1 MKKLLLP
8 LLALAALALPAKAAI
23 DLNAI
28 KPDGFAHGVVFT
40 VDEYAN
46 NEDRATLTNFPVL
59 VRLSESGISGFDY
72 DDVLVSGGGDIRFA
86 DANGNALP
94 FEIDTWA
101 NNATSLVWVTL
112 PVMTNGTEFAMF
124 YGAAHSD
131 ANAFVATRHPW
142 ADYTG
147 VWHLGDSGTGSGKTV
162 SDSTT
167 NQLTGTTASNSSK
180 LMSDGAVGGARKIC
194 ASTNS
199 KNQEQISVSLS
210 DSAKKA
216 AVDAL
221 VPQFSVSLWY
231 RIKESTETSIQ
242 WDYLIGRK
250 PSEKSNASGGWA
262 IQMSDPS
269 TGGGTKNGIRVWSN
283 ETTDGAPP
291 ASAIPVIGQATWT
304 TVAWFKLD
312 VVYDNSNYSLYLN
325 GALVKSGA
333 LKGNA
338 ANGSS
343 TTLGI
348 GGAAPTADVIRPFT
362 GDMDEVRLRRGT
374 VSGDWV
380 AADYATQTSASF
392 LSAGTV
398 EKVGA
403 STRPTAEFEVLDT
416 GAAFLQ
422 FSGRVTSLGEGATAC
437 TLHYKY
443 WKDSESEPVGW
454 TSFATGVG
462 AGAPVSHFVVG
473 LDPLTDYHVA
483 FKASNNLATPEDS
496 DVVPGFFTTS
506 GVGDAGESGG
516 VSERQLDEFVHT
528 FTVTERGVSEFEF
541 TPPTGVTKVEALV
554 VAGGGAGG
562 YNHGGGGG
570 GGGLV
575 HDDALAV
582 VPGQTYTVH
591 VGTGGVASAS
601 ASLYGGNGG
610 NSSIALNGAALVS
623 ATGGGAGGNGGSNT
637 AGKVGGSGGGS
648 SADVAGGAGMTGQG
662 FAGAKGNG
670 NQAGGGGG
678 AKAAGSEP
686 VVGGT
691 KAVSSGGGGSGL
703 SFEISGATVFYAGG
717 GAGGGVKSLSNKT
730 YGTPGTG
737 GLGGGGDGGQETDV
751 PDTAS
756 AGNGTD
762 GLGGGG
768 GGGSAVAGYEKGGDG
783 GNGVVIIRYG
793 AGGDGDG
800 IVHPTISLTG
810 LSYDDDSGYATVTY
824 RVGWA
829 GDGYDRA
836 DVSAIWGFHADDLD
850 NTNAVSTAPTIG
862 QGTGSFEL
870 PRVSK
875 TVHVRL
881 LATNSGNYT
890 GVSPEL
896 KTLVLFN
903 PAAPG
908 GTVSSATPSYTSAT
922 FAAAVTNL
930 GAGATSVSGAFQ
942 ICTDKFFDEG
952 TYETF
957 EADEPISA
965 TGTLTGSATGLSPDT
980 VYWVRALLANDVPAD
995 YDTAPVS
1002 FRTLVMGAPVG
1013 TAGAP
1018 AASDTTIAADVTIS
1032 AFGTGATSATMRLE
1046 ASNANDFATV
1056 VASADADATAGVA
1069 QTLIVSGLLPE
1080 TTYYL
1085 RAVLVN
1091 DGGVQTVLD
1100 LGSATTTPAASPT
1113 VTLTIPSPLPAN
1125 VVLVSVTTN
1134 DAVAV
1139 EGVEGVY
1146 TVLSNDTVTVT
1157 FAPQPGYR
1165 LVGDATVSVV
1175 MDANKALATAD
1186 MPTAELIAAP
1196 TAILT
1201 IPELPANVSLV
1212 SVTTNGVAVSGVGGA
1227 YTILSND
1234 TATVTFAAT
1243 EGYRLVGNATVDV
1256 VMDAN
1261 KTLSGIPT
1269 AELITVTLTIPEP
1282 PAGVTLVS
1290 VTTNGVAVTGNA
1302 GVYTVQTNATVVATF
1317 AAAQGYVLAG
1327 DESVSVEMDAS
1338 KTLSGIPTAVS
1349 VAAPEVSQNKTKV
1362 YARQTVTL
1370 TASATDAASYRW
1382 LKNGNPIEGGTDGTL
1397 TVNWRS
1403 PKTAP
1408 TTDTYQAVAVYA
1420 VNGSTVESGASTTMT
1435 IENLPMGTVISV
1447 LAWSP
1452 EPPPPHDYSADYLT
1466 FRVLTPGTISW
1477 KAFGD
1482 LTKSIE
1488 YSINN
1493 GEWTSITSTSD
1504 GATISA
1510 EKGDLV
1516 RFKGNNKVYATSNS
1530 KYSGF
1535 EGGTATYDIEGNIMS
1550 LLYGDSFVGRTD
1562 LPNSEYIFCS
1572 LFKKAPVVSAEN
1584 LVLPATT
1591 LKNYCY
1597 RALFSNCTSLTKA
1610 PELPATTLATGCYMY
1625 MFSNCT
1631 TLTNAPALPATSL
1644 ANECYAYMFSNCTM
1658 LTKAP
1663 ELPATTLANGCYMYM
1678 FSNCTTLTK
1687 APELPAT
1694 TLAKGCYQN
1703 MFEKCAITEA
1713 PVLNAS
1719 TLVTDCY
1726 RSMFSGCS
1734 HLDKITCLAASG
1746 FGSSNCLTDWVKNV
1760 AGVGTF
1766 AKASNVTFWT
1776 TGASGIPK
1784 GWTVGADVLLLPP
1797 EVSFDGETIEM
1808 VCYTENAEIHYRLGQ
1823 TGDFALYTAP
1833 ISISADTVVQAYST
1847 CQNLT
1852 SETVTQ
1858 TCVYVQFSPFQ
1869 RSNRDL
1875 PTWRYDDRTIT
1886 TPYSVNGSDGHS
1898 PGYSTGTFSFETSVT
1913 LSTNQPTYLWF
1924 QHADQSADIYVDGVK
1939 VGTHWGGYNAFF
1951 FDISEYVHSGQ
1962 NKIRVALCNTTRNA
1976 LAPCAGD
1983 FNFNATLGNVKL
1995 FTSPVLPA
2003 MEYGYDGF
2011 HITSTVSASSA
2022 TTNATIYVET
2032 KVPAGADLKCIV
2044 SDGSY
2049 AWTNTLASTGIEQ
2062 TFTNTISNAHL
2073 WHGTIDPH
2081 LYTVTL
2087 EIYKD
2092 GDLYHKYERP
2102 YGFRYYQYVT
2112 NNTTVV
2118 PGQSYTGFLLN
2129 GRPYLLRGVCMH
2141 DDVEGKANALDD
2153 SDYDQEFAIIRELGC
2168 NFIRLAHYP
2177 HPKEVYDRCDRL
2189 GIIVQTEVPC
2199 VNKLQS
2205 SMPADYYTHL
2215 ATQYTEMVQQHYN
2228 HPCIVFWGLSNET
2241 TTDDTTFA
2249 KTKVEEYFDLI
2260 KSIDSERLVGYV
2272 VSHNVKD
2279 PSGYYNNPKVDWF
2292 GCNIYVGWYVDK
2304 DKNDPSGQ
2312 LNTRIANTITKSGVN
2327 KPLAFSEYG
2336 CGGTQKCHSEN
2347 FKSTTTKGTN
2357 QPRHDIE
2364 YLMWV
2369 HEGHIAAIRNY
2380 PQLLFTSQWQLFDI
2394 AVYNRQE
2401 GYIECLDGETTTTN
2415 DDLKFLNNKGLVERD
2430 HRTKKDV
2437 FYLYKAEWNPTPFV
2451 HICGKDYTKT
2461 TDRKLKCYT
2470 NDGDTLSLYVGD
2482 SETPR
2487 ETVHVVDHIAVFSE
2501 MDFPSGVEI
2510 RVKGTDA
2517 SDTVTF

>member
-8 LLALAALALPAKAAI
+8 LLALAALALSARAAI

-59 VRLSESGISGFDY
+59 VRLSETGISGFDY

-124 YGAAHSD
+124 YGAAQSD
-131 ANAFVATRHPW
+131 ANAFVAARHPW

-167 NQLTGTTASNSSK
+167 NRLTGTTASNSSK

-221 VPQFSVSLWY
+221 VPRFSVSLWY
-231 RIKESTETSIQ
+231 RVKESTETSIQ

-250 PSEKSNASGGWA
+250 PSEKSNASAGWA

-338 ANGSS
+338 VNGSS

-422 FSGRVTSLGEGATAC
+422 FSGRVTSLGEGATSC

-496 DVVPGFFTTS
+496 DIQTEPFTTS

-582 VPGQTYTVH
+582 VPGLTYTVH

-601 ASLYGGNGG
+601 ASVYGGNGG

-637 AGKVGGSGGGS
+637 AGQVGGSGGGS
-648 SADVAGGAGMTGQG
+648 SADVAGGAGTTGQG

-717 GAGGGVKSLSNKT
+717 GGGGGAKSLQSNT
-730 YGTPGTG
+730 YGTAGTG
-737 GLGGGGDGGQETDV
+737 GLGGGGEGGQETDTA
-751 PDTAS
+751 DTAI
-756 AGNGTD
+756 AEDGTD

-768 GGGSAVAGYEKGGDG
+768 GGGGLSGYEKGGNG

-800 IVHPTISLTG
+800 VVHPTVSLTG
-810 LSYDDDSGYATVTY
+810 LTYDDASGDATVTY

-836 DVSAIWGFHADDLD
+836 DVEAVWGFHEDALV
-850 NTNAVSTAPTIG
+850 NTNAVAVSAIG
-862 QGTGSFEL
+862 QGTGSFAL

-875 TVHVRL
+875 TVYVRL
-881 LATNSGNYT
+881 LATNGGSYT
-890 GVSPEL
+890 GVSPEVR
-896 KTLVLFN
+896 TLVLFN

-908 GTVSSATPSYTSAT
+908 GTVSSATPSYTSAA
-922 FAAAVTNL
+922 FAASVTNL

-942 ICTDKFFDEG
+942 VCADRFFDEG
-952 TYETF
+952 TYDTF
-957 EADEPISA
+957 AADAPISA

-980 VYWVRALLANDVPAD
+980 VYWVRAWLTNDVPAD

-1002 FRTLVMGAPVG
+1002 FRTLAMGAPVG

-1018 AASDTTIAADVTIS
+1018 AASDRTISADVTVS
-1032 AFGTGATSATMRLE
+1032 SFGTGAISATARLE
-1046 ASNANDFATV
+1046 ASTTADFASF
-1056 VASADADATAGVA
+1056 VASADVGASVGDA
-1069 QTLIVSGLLPE
+1069 QTLTISGLLPE

-1085 RAVLVN
+1085 RIVLVN
-1091 DGGVQTVLD
+1091 DGGVEAVLD

-1125 VVLVSVTTN
+1125 VTLVSVTTN
-1134 DAVAV
+1134 DV
-1139 EGVEGVY
+1139 E
-1146 TVLSNDTVTVT
+1146 
-1157 FAPQPGYR
+1157 
-1165 LVGDATVSVV
+1165 
-1175 MDANKALATAD
+1175 
-1186 MPTAELIAAP
+1186 
-1196 TAILT
+1196 
-1201 IPELPANVSLV
+1201 
-1212 SVTTNGVAVSGVGGA
+1212 
-1227 YTILSND
+1227 
-1234 TATVTFAAT
+1234 
-1243 EGYRLVGNATVDV
+1243 
-1256 VMDAN
+1256 
-1261 KTLSGIPT
+1261 
-1269 AELITVTLTIPEP
+1269 
-1282 PAGVTLVS
+1282 
-1290 VTTNGVAVTGNA
+1290 VTGNA
-1302 GVYTVQTNATVVATF
+1302 SVYTVFSNATVVATF
-1317 AAAQGYVLAG
+1317 AAESGYRLAG
-1327 DESVSVEMDAS
+1327 DATVAVVMDED
-1338 KTLSGIPTAVS
+1338 KTLTGIPTAELIPSPATLTIPDLSPYHVTLVS
-1349 VAAPEVSQNKTKV
+1349 VMVGETQIQEAETANTYMVSDGDTVVVTFAAVAGYRFTGANTATFTMDGNKTLTPADMPTAELLPAPTVTQSATKV
-1362 YARQTVTL
+1362 PPRKTVTL
-1370 TASATDAASYRW
+1370 TAFAEGATSYYW
-1382 LKNGNPIEGGTDGTL
+1382 LKNGAQIEGGENGTL
-1397 TVNWRS
+1397 TVDWRS
-1403 PKTAP
+1403 PKNHP
-1408 TTDTYQAVAVYA
+1408 TDTYRAVAVYA
-1420 VNGSTVESGASTTMT
+1420 IDDLPVDSGASAEMT
-1435 IENLPMGTVISV
+1435 VTNLPMPTLLVIRGAPS
-1447 LAWSP
+1447 A
-1452 EPPPPHDYSADYLT
+1452 PPPPHDYGADYLT
-1466 FRVLTPGTISW
+1466 FRVLTSGTISW
-1477 KAFGD
+1477 KSFGGEAR
-1482 LTKSIE
+1482 TIE
-1488 YSINN
+1488 YSIDN
-1493 GEWTSITSTSD
+1493 GAWTSLTSTSE
-1504 GATISA
+1504 GATISVA
-1510 EKGDLV
+1510 QGNVV
-1516 RFKGNNKVYATSNS
+1516 RFRGSNDTYATS
-1530 KYSGF
+1530 KDAYSGF
-1535 EGGTATYDIEGNIMS
+1535 EGGAATYDIEGNIMS
-1550 LLYGDSFVGRTD
+1550 LLYGDDFAESTALKDG
-1562 LPNSEYIFCS
+1562 SYIFCS
-1572 LFKKAPVVSAEN
+1572 LFKKAPVISAEN
-1584 LVLPATT
+1584 LILPATT
-1591 LKNYCY
+1591 LKEYCY
-1597 RALFSNCTSLTKA
+1597 RALFSW
-1610 PELPATTLATGCYMY
+1610 
-1625 MFSNCT
+1625 
-1631 TLTNAPALPATSL
+1631 
-1644 ANECYAYMFSNCTM
+1644 
-1658 LTKAP
+1658 
-1663 ELPATTLANGCYMYM
+1663 
-1678 FSNCTTLTK
+1678 CTTLTK

-1694 TLAKGCYQN
+1694 TLAKGCYWY
-1703 MFEKCAITEA
+1703 MFEQCAITEA
-1713 PVLNAS
+1713 PVLNAT
-1719 TLVTDCY
+1719 TLVAECYGHMFKDCALLN
-1726 RSMFSGCS
+1726 S
-1734 HLDKITCLAASG
+1734 ITCLATSG
-1746 FGSSNCLTDWVKNV
+1746 FNTSNCLAGWVENV
-1760 AGVGTF
+1760 AGDGAFV
-1766 AKASNVTFWT
+1766 KAANVTSWT
-1776 TGASGIPK
+1776 TGVNGIPA
-1784 GWTVGADVLLLPP
+1784 GWIVCEDVLLLPP
-1797 EVSFDGETIEM
+1797 EVSFYGDTIELE
-1808 VCYTENAEIHYRLGQ
+1808 CPTEGAEIHYRLGQ
-1823 TGDFALYTAP
+1823 TGGFALYTQP
-1833 ISISADTVVQAYST
+1833 ISIVGDTVVEAYST
-1847 CQNLT
+1847 YQGHT
-1852 SETVTQ
+1852 SQTVTQ
-1858 TCVYVQFSPFQ
+1858 NCAYVHETPFE
-1869 RSNRDL
+1869 RSNKDL
-1875 PTWRYDDRTIT
+1875 TTWRYNGNTIT
-1886 TPYSVNGSDGHS
+1886 TPYSVNGIDGHS
-1898 PGYSTGTFSFETSVT
+1898 SSYAKGTFAFDTSIT
-1913 LSTNQPTYLWF
+1913 LQEKQPTYLWF
-1924 QHADQSADIYVDGVK
+1924 QHADQSAEIYVDDVK

-1951 FDISEYVHSGQ
+1951 FDISEYVHRGK
-1962 NKIRVALCNTTRNA
+1962 NDIRVALCNTTRNV
-1976 LAPCAGD
+1976 LAPAAGD

-1995 FTSPVLPA
+1995 FTSPCLPA
-2003 MEYGYDGF
+2003 MKYGYDGF
-2011 HITSTVSASSA
+2011 HITSSVSVSSA
-2022 TTNATIYVET
+2022 TTNATINVET
-2032 KVPAGADLKCIV
+2032 KVPTGASLVCTI
-2044 SDGSY
+2044 SDVDSDDSHT
-2049 AWTNTLASTGIEQ
+2049 WTNTWTETQASTGLEQ
-2062 TFTNTISNAHL
+2062 TFTTTITGDDLHL
-2073 WHGTIDPH
+2073 WNGKLDPH

-2092 GDLYHKYERP
+2092 GELYHRYERP
-2102 YGFRYYQYVT
+2102 YGFRYYEYVI
-2112 NNTTVV
+2112 NQTVN
-2118 PGQSYTGFLLN
+2118 GETYTGFLLN
-2129 GRPYLLRGVCMH
+2129 GKPYLLRGVCMH
-2141 DDVEGKANALDD
+2141 DDVEGKANALTD
-2153 SDYDQEFAIIRELGC
+2153 SDYDQEFAIIEELGC

-2199 VNKLQS
+2199 VNKLQTS
-2205 SMPADYYTHL
+2205 LPEDYYTHL
-2215 ATQYTEMVQQHYN
+2215 TTQYTDMVEQHFN

-2241 TTDDTTFA
+2241 TTENTDTAKNFA
-2249 KTKVEEYFDLI
+2249 KEKINGYYDLI
-2260 KSIDSERLVGYV
+2260 KDLDSERMVGYV
-2272 VSHNVKD
+2272 MSHNVD
-2279 PSGYYNNPKVDWF
+2279 NPSAYYNDPDVDWF
-2292 GCNIYVGWYVDK
+2292 GCNLYVGWYIDK
-2304 DKNDPSGQ
+2304 TSNNPSTR
-2312 LNTRIANTITKSGVN
+2312 LNTRLANTLTRLG
-2327 KPLAFSEYG
+2327 KPLALSEYG
-2336 CGGTQKCHSEN
+2336 CGGTQHCHSTN
-2347 FKSTTTKGTN
+2347 FLNTTTSGN
-2357 QPRHDIE
+2357 NPRHDIE
-2364 YLMWV
+2364 YQMWL
-2369 HEGHIAAIRNY
+2369 HEGHIAAIRNF
-2380 PQLLFTSQWQLFDI
+2380 PQLLFTGQWQLFDI
-2394 AVYNRQE
+2394 AVSSRKE
-2401 GYIECLDGETTTTN
+2401 GYTECLDGENATTN
-2415 DDLKFLNNKGLVERD
+2415 DDLKYLNNKGLVERD
-2430 HRTKKDV
+2430 HRTKKDT
-2437 FYLYKAEWNPTPFV
+2437 FYLYKAEWSSEKFV

-2461 TDRKLKCYT
+2461 TDRVIKCYT
-2470 NDGDTLSLYVGD
+2470 NDGDTLKMYVGD
-2482 SETPR
+2482 GETPF
-2487 ETVHVVDHIAVFSE
+2487 ETVEVIDHIAEFTAT
-2501 MDFPSGVEI
+2501 DFTPGVEI
-2510 RVKGTDA
+2510 RVVGATA
-2517 SDTVTF
+2517 SDTVTFQ